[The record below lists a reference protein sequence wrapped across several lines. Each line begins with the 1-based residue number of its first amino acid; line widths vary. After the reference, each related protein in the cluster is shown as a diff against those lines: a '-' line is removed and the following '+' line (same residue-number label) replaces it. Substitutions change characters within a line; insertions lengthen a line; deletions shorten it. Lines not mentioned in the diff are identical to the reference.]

1 MFTSVDAFL
10 KDWVEESSK
19 TARLLDALTDASLA
33 QRVGPED
40 RTLGRIAW
48 HIVTT
53 LPELMGRVGIEVSS
67 VSEGA
72 PVPGKAAEISKAY
85 KTAAQE
91 LASHIERSWKDETLQ
106 AEDNMY
112 GHTWRRGQTL
122 EVLVRHQIH
131 HRGQMTVLMRQAGLV
146 VPGIYGMA
154 REEWAKMGMSAP
166 EV

>member
-1 MFTSVDAFL
+1 MYASVDAFL
-10 KDWVEESSK
+10 KDWEEESSRTVK
-19 TARLLDALTDASLA
+19 LLDALTDPSLA

-53 LPELMGRVGIEVSS
+53 LPELMGRVGLKISS
-67 VSEGA
+67 VSESA
-72 PVPGKAAEISKAY
+72 PVPGTAAEVSKTYKAA
-85 KTAAQE
+85 AAE
-91 LASHIERSWKDETLQ
+91 LASEIKQSWTDETLQ
-106 AEDNMY
+106 VEDNMY
-112 GHTWRRGQTL
+112 GHTWRRAQTL

-154 REEWAKMGMSAP
+154 REEWASMGMKPPA
-166 EV
+166 V